1 MKGID
6 HYRQIKP
13 VRDEIGKLV
22 KVLDGTAELYD
33 GAGRTT
39 DVAVGA
45 IRIVRNRLAAL
56 YAQQLCIP
64 GPMSAR
70 IALGD
75 DKRFEFG
82 QHDEDN
88 AYLNAELRPG
98 MKLMEV
104 NNLYGELRQK
114 AEALVKEMN
123 DGCRYCPLQTPEC
136 AAESDEMWYAHSE
149 LNVYKDNELQKE
161 IPDPIP
167 EGGKWTIQV
176 MILREG

>member
-33 GAGRTT
+33 GTGRTA
-39 DVAVGA
+39 DIAVGA
-45 IRIVRNRLAAL
+45 IRAVRNRLAAL
-56 YAQQLCIP
+56 YAQQLRIP

-88 AYLNAELRPG
+88 AYLNTELNPG

-104 NNLYGELRQK
+104 NNLYGELHKK
-114 AEALVKEMN
+114 AEELVKEMN
-123 DGCRYCPLQTPEC
+123 DGCRLCPLQTPEC
-136 AAESDEMWYAHSE
+136 AAESEYMWYAHSE
-149 LNVYKDNELQKE
+149 LNVYKDSELQKE

-167 EGGKWTIQV
+167 EDGKWTMQV
-176 MILREG
+176 MILKEV